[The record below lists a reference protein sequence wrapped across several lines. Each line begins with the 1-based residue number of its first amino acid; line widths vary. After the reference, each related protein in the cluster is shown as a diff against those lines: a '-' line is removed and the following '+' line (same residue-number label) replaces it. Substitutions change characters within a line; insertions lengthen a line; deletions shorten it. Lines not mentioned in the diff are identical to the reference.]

1 MSKHMPEAPI
11 ANRSQKGTGEHHEVA
26 SACHLDLQ
34 RFGSI
39 CSGVLGSARC
49 AGTTSTGRRQHVA
62 MLIARPDGAT
72 SSSSLAHVPMPV
84 GCSALSFRATF
95 MPARCASSRRLTFLN
110 ALNVC
115 RARHGVV
122 DNGGGEGVGGE
133 GEAGHRHLGQKKISH
148 RFSPRVWTFHR
159 QSDLR
164 SAMIDLIG
172 GVRAGLTARAP
183 GRGHALSTASLHSA
197 GPRCRARKR
206 SPGGFR
212 WCPKSPIEAIS
223 REIASHGRE
232 HYFIRL
238 PLK

>member
-122 DNGGGEGVGGE
+122 DNGGVKGSG
-133 GEAGHRHLGQKKISH
+133 AK
-148 RFSPRVWTFHR
+148 
-159 QSDLR
+159 
-164 SAMIDLIG
+164 
-172 GVRAGLTARAP
+172 ARP
-183 GRGHALSTASLHSA
+183 
-197 GPRCRARKR
+197 
-206 SPGGFR
+206 
-212 WCPKSPIEAIS
+212 AI
-223 REIASHGRE
+223 AT
-232 HYFIRL
+232 
-238 PLK
+238 